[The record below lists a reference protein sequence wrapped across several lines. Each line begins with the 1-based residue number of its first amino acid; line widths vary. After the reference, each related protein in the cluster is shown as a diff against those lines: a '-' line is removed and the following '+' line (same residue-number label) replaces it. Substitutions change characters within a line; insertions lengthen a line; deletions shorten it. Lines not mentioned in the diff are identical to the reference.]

1 MTGVQTCALPI
12 SSVKIHNYNIG
23 DTVNTDEYQ
32 ICLDSVKVYEKA
44 EWENYID
51 STQIGRERDSYK
63 ADDKDAALKMRYNPD
78 EDYKVIETE
87 LLVKNISG
95 ERKTAVMGQLCS
107 VNGIMQ
113 KMMMNYYYTRRLQPE
128 GKIDSIVRTIEAGET
143 QKWKCY
149 YVVNNTDEELFFE
162 YIKVGQI
169 NRDRKSTR
177 LNSSHPLSSR
187 MPSSA

>member
-1 MTGVQTCALPI
+1 MKIRKIIVYLCVFAAAASIFTRIIYVNKVYP
-12 SSVKIHNYNIG
+12 SVKIHNYNIG

-113 KMMMNYYYTRRLQPE
+113 KMMMNY
-128 GKIDSIVRTIEAGET
+128 
-143 QKWKCY
+143 
-149 YVVNNTDEELFFE
+149 F
-162 YIKVGQI
+162 
-169 NRDRKSTR
+169 
-177 LNSSHPLSSR
+177 LNI
-187 MPSSA
+187 